1 MKKEYETASA
11 ATHTSDYP
19 SAVGPIALTRRMKSE
34 TISGSDGDSAPSGS
48 KEEDEDYYSK
58 TMEKES

>member
-19 SAVGPIALTRRMKSE
+19 SAAGPIALTRRMKRE
-34 TISGSDGDSAPSGS
+34 TISNSDGD
-48 KEEDEDYYSK
+48 EN
-58 TMEKES
+58 